1 MGKIELKICMGT
13 MCYVMGGAEL
23 KAAIDSL
30 PHEEREQIQ
39 ISYSP
44 CLGMCNDGGEPPYVQ
59 VNGRTIARVST
70 PPLPYLPR
78 RPQGGLLLNEWDIS
92 S

>member
-44 CLGMCNDGGEPPYVQ
+44 CLGCATTAGNRPTY
-59 VNGRTIARVST
+59 RSTAAR
-70 PPLPYLPR
+70 
-78 RPQGGLLLNEWDIS
+78 
-92 S
+92 

>member
-30 PHEEREQIQ
+30 PHEERDHIQ

-70 PPLPYLPR
+70 A
-78 RPQGGLLLNEWDIS
+78 GLIQILKEELHNAL
-92 S
+92 

>member
-1 MGKIELKICMGT
+1 MGKIEVKICMGT

-30 PHEEREQIQ
+30 PQEKIQ
-39 ISYSP
+39 VSYSP

-59 VNGRTIARVST
+59 INGRTIARVST
-70 PPLPYLPR
+70 T
-78 RPQGGLLLNEWDIS
+78 GLIQILKEELHNAL
-92 S
+92 